1 MKYDRE
7 QVSILLKEIDAFLK
21 TNQFLDLTGDL
32 VFKAFF
38 EGDGQLTLVIS
49 LLNCSL
55 PLPAGSTVIKV
66 IILNPEI
73 YPEKLKSGRFDN
85 KLGKTFILDIKI
97 ELQRLVNRDVYQEV
111 CNVEMQTTE
120 TPRLIDRIIA
130 YTGRLL
136 SKLLGKGD
144 NFDKL
149 TTVYS
154 LLFTTKNLR
163 TFKNIEDYYHVAQL
177 IRKGSPSVVLSDIL
191 TFTVVELGK
200 FDKKLEE
207 LDNERDCWFYLIK
220 HSKALDTEACRILI
234 KKGGYIMAESVS
246 RLFEISKDSLLQEY
260 EEARAKQ
267 QFDQSSREHE
277 ARKEGIE
284 KGRMEGMEKGIEKSQ
299 KEIALNLLEMK
310 MSVSQVIEATGLSE
324 KQVLEIQKKT
334 DH

>member
-1 MKYDRE
+1 M
-7 QVSILLKEIDAFLK
+7 
-21 TNQFLDLTGDL
+21 
-32 VFKAFF
+32 
-38 EGDGQLTLVIS
+38 
-49 LLNCSL
+49 
-55 PLPAGSTVIKV
+55 
-66 IILNPEI
+66 
-73 YPEKLKSGRFDN
+73 
-85 KLGKTFILDIKI
+85 DIKI
-97 ELQRLVNRDVYQEV
+97 ELQRLVNGDVYQEV

-207 LDNERDCWFYLIK
+207 LDNKRDCWFYLIK
-220 HSKALDTEACRILI
+220 HSKTLDTEACRILI
-234 KKGGYIMAESVS
+234 KKGGDIMAEATS

-277 ARKEGIE
+277 ARKEG
-284 KGRMEGMEKGIEKSQ
+284 MERGIEKSQ

-324 KQVLEIQKKT
+324 EQVLEIQKNT